1 MKKYTAHGAII
12 LSLFYLTLYVI
23 DRINRPMLFIEND
36 ITKALILV
44 LAFASVVNSIVIIS
58 DERKKIRKALAKKA
72 SAKKIAAKKVDVA
85 KTPIKKKNPGIAVK
99 STRR

>member
-1 MKKYTAHGAII
+1 MKKYIAHSAII
-12 LSLFYLTLYVI
+12 LSLFYLTLFVI

-44 LAFASVVNSIVIIS
+44 LAFVSTLNSIGIIS
-58 DERKKIRKALAKKA
+58 DERKKLRKALAKKA
-72 SAKKIAAKKVDVA
+72 AAKKAAA
-85 KTPIKKKNPGIAVK
+85 KKAAAAKASVKKTNPGTVVR